1 MNVEDVDMSVSEV
14 VSYLVSLA
22 GIAVAVWQTVKNSNL
37 KKYIKS
43 DAMELY
49 SETGILLGSA
59 QACLKE
65 LQAGNSNLAIQEG
78 GKAEGMAQA
87 LFQHSIKNIY
97 HHFNFT
103 RGKLDKWIDEKKI
116 QEAHKDSFLKYAEK

>member
-1 MNVEDVDMSVSEV
+1 MSASEI
-14 VSYLVSLA
+14 VSYLVSA
-22 GIAVAVWQTVKNSNL
+22 ASIVVAVWQTVKNYNL

-49 SETGILLGSA
+49 SETGILLGSV

-65 LQAGNSNLAIQEG
+65 LQVGNNSLAIQEV

-97 HHFNFT
+97 HHFNFK
-103 RGKLDKWIDEKKI
+103 RKKVNEWIKEKKI
-116 QEAHKDSFLKYAEK
+116 RESHKESFLKYAEK

>member
-1 MNVEDVDMSVSEV
+1 MDVPEIF
-14 VSYLVSLA
+14 SYCVSLVT
-22 GIAVAVWQTVKNSNL
+22 IAVAVWQTVKNSNL

-49 SETGILLGSA
+49 SETSILLWSV
-59 QACLKE
+59 QTCLKE
-65 LQAGNSNLAIQEG
+65 MQAGNNNFAIQEV

-87 LFQHSIKNIY
+87 LFQRSIKNIY

-103 RGKLDKWIDEKKI
+103 RKKVDEWINKKKI
-116 QEAHKDSFLKYAEK
+116 PEHHKDAFLKYAEK